1 MQQPAL
7 SQLSRK
13 RRYTGLVAVSAA
25 SLALSLPA
33 LADVSRS
40 DQVVA
45 MGVESEAG
53 RFDVVQVLEG
63 LEHPWAVGWLPD
75 GRKLV
80 TERPGRLWLVD
91 GDRVS
96 QVGNTPRVNP
106 DERDGLAL
114 EESWQGGLLDLVVH
128 PDYEENGWIY
138 LTYAS
143 PGDPDAVIGDAEFG
157 SGTALARARLS
168 DDGSELTDLETL
180 YVQMPR
186 TAPGR
191 HYGSR
196 IVFPGDGTVIF
207 SIGDSGLRAP
217 SQDLTDPAGSMIRL
231 NEDGGA
237 AEDNPLVGLAPGN
250 LRPEIFSFGHR
261 NNQGLAIHPETG
273 EIWTSEHG
281 PRGGDMIH
289 RIEAGNNYG
298 WPQVAYGTEY
308 STDERV
314 GIGKSAPGVTPA
326 VHYWDYSMAP
336 SGLAF
341 YSGDEVSGWQG
352 SLFAGSLAE
361 EQLHRLVLDGDS
373 VAHEEILLDGTIGRI
388 RDVRQGPDGRLYLLT
403 DEESGGLYRLDPQ
416 AE

>member
-1 MQQPAL
+1 MQQSRL
-7 SQLSRK
+7 SLRN
-13 RRYTGLVAVSAA
+13 RTHRYAGLVAASAL
-25 SLALSLPA
+25 SLAVSLPA
-33 LADVSRS
+33 LAEVSRS
-40 DQVVA
+40 DQIVETEI
-45 MGVESEAG
+45 ESEEVP
-53 RFDVVQVLEG
+53 FDVVQVLEG

-91 GDRVS
+91 GDEVTQVS
-96 QVGNTPRVNP
+96 NTPRVNP

-114 EESWQGGLLDLVVH
+114 AESWQGGLLDLVVH

-138 LTYAS
+138 MTYAS
-143 PGDPDAVIGDAEFG
+143 PGDPDTVIGDAEFG

-168 DDGSELTDLETL
+168 DDGTELTDLETL

-196 IVFPGDGTVIF
+196 IAFPGDGTVIF

-237 AEDNPLVGLAPGN
+237 AEDNPLVDRAPGN

-261 NNQGLAIHPETG
+261 NNQGLTIHPETG

-308 STDERV
+308 STDEMV

-341 YSGDEVSGWQG
+341 YVDGHVPGWEG

-403 DEESGGLYRLDPQ
+403 DEEEGGLYRLDPV
-416 AE
+416 AD